1 MEILEH
7 WTILVGGFNHFIFS
21 IIYGMSSFPLT
32 FIFFQM
38 VKTTKQYIETLSIM
52 ESSYHRKSHRGKSR
66 LGLRPGPTAV
76 STPSTAF
83 SLTSGGSKRQTWNP
97 GIIWNP
103 MGEQMH
109 EEGTCSRVAS
119 HCQDKRLES
128 FQWISIEMC
137 RDLQSE
143 GEAFSFVAQA

>member
-1 MEILEH
+1 M
-7 WTILVGGFNHFIFS
+7 HF
-21 IIYGMSSFPLT
+21 
-32 FIFFQM
+32 
-38 VKTTKQYIETLSIM
+38 ETLCI
-52 ESSYHRKSHRGKSR
+52 
-66 LGLRPGPTAV
+66 
-76 STPSTAF
+76 
-83 SLTSGGSKRQTWNP
+83 WNP

-109 EEGTCSRVAS
+109 EEGTFSRVAS

-128 FQWISIEMC
+128 FQWISATISIEMC